1 MKKKYIRPEMKVYEM
16 EPQQILQ
23 ASTETYILGGRTAD
37 DNEEMW

>member
-23 ASTETYILGGRTAD
+23 ASTETYRLGGRTAD
-37 DNEEMW
+37 DNEDMW